1 MGRQL
6 EKHAGRR
13 TGWTARRIGLDSLCR
28 ILSSLSGANIGH
40 QNSLRPSALDKE
52 QSKVEEGT
60 VSKLNSVLLFATCG
74 KLWPFY
80 EIFVQKYS
88 LNLDTDKH
96 CIRAGG
102 A

>member
-1 MGRQL
+1 MGRQ
-6 EKHAGRR
+6 KNTQAGVQD
-13 TGWTARRIGLDSLCR
+13 WTARRIGLDSLCR

-80 EIFVQKYS
+80 GDFGPKIKFESEY
-88 LNLDTDKH
+88 
-96 CIRAGG
+96 
-102 A
+102 

>member
-6 EKHAGRR
+6 EKHAGRH

-60 VSKLNSVLLFATCG
+60 VSKLNSVLLFATYG

-80 EIFVQKYS
+80 GDFCFNVKDS
-88 LNLDTDKH
+88 
-96 CIRAGG
+96 
-102 A
+102 